1 MTATAKNADRTPRNA
16 VRRIR
21 RRRGLTQIQAAARAG
36 LTQSRWSEFETGT
49 WPNPTI
55 RTFQA
60 AARALDCTI
69 DELLRDEPAANG
81 DAAESATKNPYDDDT
96 PRSPPT
102 IGARH
107 EP

>member
-1 MTATAKNADRTPRNA
+1 MTTTATTRAPRSA
-16 VRRIR
+16 VRRLR
-21 RRRGLTQIQAAARAG
+21 RLRGLTQIDAAARAS
-36 LTQSRWSEFETGT
+36 LTQSRWSEFETGA